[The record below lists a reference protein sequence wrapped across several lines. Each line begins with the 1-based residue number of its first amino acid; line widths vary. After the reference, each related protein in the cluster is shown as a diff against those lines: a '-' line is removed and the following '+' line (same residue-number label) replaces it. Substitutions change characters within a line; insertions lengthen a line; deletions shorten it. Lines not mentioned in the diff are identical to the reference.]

1 MPTAVYGH
9 STIQTSSGIISCGGY
24 ANGSYINR
32 CHRLNKNGEWVD
44 FPGMKEQRSYF
55 SMFES
60 NNKLFVV
67 GGWGAAQNSFESI
80 DLMNAKEWRK
90 EKDLP
95 FSVESHC
102 ITRYNET
109 HFLLTGGRLNGKV
122 SLKKFE
128 FKMEMKSFFLN

>member
-1 MPTAVYGH
+1 MFDVNNKIF
-9 STIQTSSGIISCGGY
+9 SVGGY
-24 ANGSYINR
+24 SAENI
-32 CHRLNKNGEWVD
+32 
-44 FPGMKEQRSYF
+44 
-55 SMFES
+55 
-60 NNKLFVV
+60 
-67 GGWGAAQNSFESI
+67 FESI

-95 FSVESHC
+95 FRVYNHC

-109 HFLLTGGRLNGKV
+109 HFLLTGGWLNWVGV